1 MTAVTLGRTTHAV
14 PSASTRAASDPW
26 RIAALSLLSVRFIQ
40 GFIYWGGGSR
50 RFIYAPSKLD
60 PHAALSYDASQVMIT
75 ATEYLRENAANLP
88 ITAGNVWREITDI
101 HTSRTDQVGNNKF
114 LEGVTGAIDYGG
126 DITRHVPLAKTV
138 ALLQVSNGEV
148 LPNLVG
154 FCGDANGHQQSV
166 WCPASG

>member
-60 PHAALSYDASQVMIT
+60 PHAASWMA
-75 ATEYLRENAANLP
+75 
-88 ITAGNVWREITDI
+88 
-101 HTSRTDQVGNNKF
+101 NKF
-114 LEGVTGAIDYGG
+114 QSAMPG
-126 DITRHVPLAKTV
+126 
-138 ALLQVSNGEV
+138 ALLGGV
-148 LPNLVG
+148 LIGLTEAMAGLFFTPSAKSMFSFGLLVLVLLFRPQG
-154 FCGDANGHQQSV
+154 ILGKK
-166 WCPASG
+166 AS